1 MAQNDKLKD
10 KLITYLQD
18 AAAMEHEITE
28 VLQKQVGDTKQ
39 WPEIQQ
45 RIQQHLDATKTH
57 HQRMVDRLK
66 SYNEKPSGVKSAFAA
81 MMGNTVG
88 MTAGAKTDA
97 LAKEARDDY
106 ATEHLEIAA
115 YELLIATAS
124 AYGDNATVQACE
136 LNLRDEVEMAQ
147 WLERNL
153 PRTAILSY
161 QQDGI
166 LVSQTEATTAERTAL
181 DAVQRSRSAIG
192 GLYQQAQPG
201 EMPAQPTM

>member
-81 MMGNTVG
+81 MMGNMVG

>member
-1 MAQNDKLKD
+1 MARNDQLKD

-18 AAAMEHEITE
+18 AAAMEHEIADI
-28 VLQKQVGDTKQ
+28 LQKQVGDAKQ

-57 HQRMVDRLK
+57 HQRMVDCLK
-66 SYNEKPSGVKSAFAA
+66 AYNEKPSGVKSAVAA
-81 MMGNTVG
+81 MMGNLTG
-88 MTAGAKTDA
+88 MMAGAKTDA

-106 ATEHLEIAA
+106 AIEHLEIAA
-115 YELLIATAS
+115 YELLITTAA
-124 AYGDNATVQACE
+124 AYGDTTTVQACE
-136 LNLRDEVEMAQ
+136 LNLRDEVEMAS

-161 QQDGI
+161 QQDGLHI
-166 LVSQTEATTAERTAL
+166 PQNEAATAERTAL
-181 DAVQRSRSAIG
+181 EAFQRSRSALG

-201 EMPAQPTM
+201 EMPAQPRM

>member
-10 KLITYLQD
+10 KLVTYLQD
-18 AAAMEHEITE
+18 AAAMEHEIADI
-28 VLQKQVGDTKQ
+28 LQKQAGDAKQ

-45 RIQQHLDATKTH
+45 RIQQHLDATHTH

-66 SYNEKPSGVKSAFAA
+66 AYNESPSNIKSAVAA
-81 MMGNTVG
+81 MMGNLVG
-88 MTAGAKTDA
+88 MTASAKTDA

-106 ATEHLEIAA
+106 AIEHLEIAA
-115 YELLIATAS
+115 YELLITTAA

-136 LNLRDEVEMAQ
+136 LNLRDEVDMAH
-147 WLERNL
+147 WLERSL

-166 LVSQTEATTAERTAL
+166 QIPQADAQSAEQSAL
-181 DAVQRSRSAIG
+181 QAMQRSRTAIG

-201 EMPAQPTM
+201 EMPAQPAM